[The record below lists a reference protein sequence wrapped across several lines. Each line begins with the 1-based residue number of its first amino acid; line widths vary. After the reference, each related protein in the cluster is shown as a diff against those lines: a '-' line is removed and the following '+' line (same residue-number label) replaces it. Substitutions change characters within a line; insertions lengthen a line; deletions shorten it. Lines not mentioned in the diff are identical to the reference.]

1 MLRLSRAMRIAA
13 WRRKCRDVQDMR
25 TAKGKSA
32 SRQQRCFFKPADQWP
47 CFYMF
52 VWFGL
57 VWWVAQS
64 GLHTR
69 ARCSDCGLERDLLAI
84 RSSEPS
90 NPKESKD
97 KDTVTARKSCNTF
110 WTCYLPIFCLAL
122 SRRLRLRHERA
133 RLGTVGI
140 SDLPGPAP
148 GPKATTF
155 FAYFLRS
162 PRFPGVPN
170 PAFLCASLSSGA
182 SCTNPCK

>member
-1 MLRLSRAMRIAA
+1 MFKTCALQRAKAPVDS
-13 WRRKCRDVQDMR
+13 KDVSSNQR
-25 TAKGKSA
+25 TNGHVST
-32 SRQQRCFFKPADQWP
+32 CLCDLG
-47 CFYMF
+47 
-52 VWFGL
+52 WFGEWRNPASIL
-57 VWWVAQS
+57 EPAARTVVWNGIFWPSEVLNLPIQKNQKTKALS
-64 GLHTR
+64 
-69 ARCSDCGLERDLLAI
+69 LLASHAT
-84 RSSEPS
+84 RSEH
-90 NPKESKD
+90 
-97 KDTVTARKSCNTF
+97 VICQ
-110 WTCYLPIFCLAL
+110 YFCLAL

-133 RLGTVGI
+133 RLRTVGI